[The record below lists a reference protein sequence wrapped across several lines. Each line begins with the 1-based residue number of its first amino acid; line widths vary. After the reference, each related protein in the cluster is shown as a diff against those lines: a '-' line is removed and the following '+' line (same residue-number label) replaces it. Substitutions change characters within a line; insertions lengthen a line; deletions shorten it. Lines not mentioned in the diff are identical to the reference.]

1 MVFVASSFV
10 QPNSP
15 SKVHQKWCTTATS
28 AGVTASRDWVATSD
42 SDHRFSLCLPPFRQR
57 FMSPDSHGL
66 KGDLFLFCCSG
77 EDKSDTNSPAE
88 GCLQNLSL
96 KRKCT

>member
-1 MVFVASSFV
+1 MVFVASSCV

-15 SKVHQKWCTTATS
+15 SKVHQKRHSTSTS

-42 SDHRFSLCLPPFRQR
+42 SDYGCSLCFPPFKQR

-77 EDKSDTNSPAE
+77 EDNSDTIIH
-88 GCLQNLSL
+88 LL
-96 KRKCT
+96 KDACRT